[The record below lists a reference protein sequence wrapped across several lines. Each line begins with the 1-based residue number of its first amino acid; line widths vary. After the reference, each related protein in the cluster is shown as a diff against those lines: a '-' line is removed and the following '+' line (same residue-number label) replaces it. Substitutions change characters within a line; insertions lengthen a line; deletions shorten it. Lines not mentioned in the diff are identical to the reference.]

1 MVFKLKK
8 INPIARLIAYT
19 RRRKQIVPPKTVK
32 VLTVERTRIK
42 RTFPANCYISNYHL
56 TNVPSWDTF

>member
-19 RRRKQIVPPKTVK
+19 RKRKQIVPPKKGKGSYSRKNKNRRVD
-32 VLTVERTRIK
+32 
-42 RTFPANCYISNYHL
+42 ISC
-56 TNVPSWDTF
+56 

>member
-19 RRRKQIVPPKTVK
+19 RKRKQVVPPKK
-32 VLTVERTRIK
+32 GKGSYK
-42 RTFPANCYISNYHL
+42 RKTKHKGIDIS
-56 TNVPSWDTF
+56 